1 MEVTTNKKLVYST
14 IIINSILGVADRVL
28 QLCFYCLTDFDGKN
42 DASSSVKDVALT
54 FCILPSAINFVMILI
69 YVLFHH
75 EEMLTPA
82 KKLKLFFMYLFSS
95 EAICPIGVQKSF
107 KTKYS
112 DNTDNAV
119 VTMKVL
125 NALHIMF
132 VSVPDILIIMIYS
145 SSQGKFEGI
154 GIANLVL
161 SVLFIVWSI
170 PYYFICIRYEDDYE
184 NEIYEHA
191 KTL

>member
-1 MEVTTNKKLVYST
+1 MEFTTNKKLVYST

-125 NALHIMF
+125 NALHIM
-132 VSVPDILIIMIYS
+132 IYS